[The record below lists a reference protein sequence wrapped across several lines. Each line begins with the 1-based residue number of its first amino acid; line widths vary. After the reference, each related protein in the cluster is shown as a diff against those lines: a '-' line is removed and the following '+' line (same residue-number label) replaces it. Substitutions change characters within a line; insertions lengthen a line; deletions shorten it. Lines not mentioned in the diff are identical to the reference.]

1 MLTIRRVRKEKG
13 TTAEMRPAI
22 LFQGSLLVT
31 RRSAIGQFFASLVIV
46 QEVFAKVN
54 SAQFPLVSI

>member
-22 LFQGSLLVT
+22 LFQRSLLVT